1 MSDTIQTV
9 IAALKSKH
17 GKTAARKMSDGA
29 RSAITEA
36 IPTGILPLDNWVTG
50 CGGIPVGRVTELFSE
65 EGAGKTS
72 LVYQCIGQCQKIG
85 GIAILVET
93 EDALDPVRA
102 EVFGVD
108 LENLVLIEPNNM
120 EEALAQINTAIEALP
135 EGSGPILLAWDSL
148 AATPTKAEI
157 EAGLV
162 GGNAMA
168 DRARLMSRACRVL
181 GNIVSKHRIA
191 MLIVNQ
197 TRTKMGVMFG
207 DNMTTPGGQGL
218 KFLSSLRLKISG
230 GKANKND
237 LGDHMAKDILFH
249 AVKNRMAPPWRKCR
263 VRLNYESGWDNEWT
277 VVDFGKERGI
287 LKPRSRGKKAYDEV
301 ITALD
306 WKTSK
311 DRGMGEA

>member
-9 IAALKSKH
+9 IDALKSKH
-17 GKTAARKMSDGA
+17 GKETARKMSDGA
-29 RSAITEA
+29 KSAIKEC
-36 IPTGILPLDNWVTG
+36 IPTGIIPLDNWVIG
-50 CGGIPVGRVTELFSE
+50 CGGLPVGRVTELFSE

-72 LVYQCIGQCQKIG
+72 IVYQCIAQCQKIG
-85 GIAILVET
+85 GIPILVET
-93 EDALDPVRA
+93 EDALDPERA
-102 EVFGVD
+102 ETFGVN
-108 LENLVLIEPNNM
+108 LENLILIEPNNM
-120 EEALAQINTAIEALP
+120 EEALEQINTAISSLP
-135 EGSGPILLAWDSL
+135 EGVGPIFLGWDSL

-181 GNIVSKHRIA
+181 GNIVSKRRVA

-207 DNMTTPGGQGL
+207 DNTTTPGGQGV

-237 LGDHMAKDILFH
+237 KGDHMAKDILFH

-263 VRLNYESGWDNEWT
+263 VRLSYATGFDNEWT

-287 LKPRSRGKKAYDEV
+287 LKPRSRGKKAYDE
-301 ITALD
+301 TLEALGWSSSTED
-306 WKTSK
+306 AIA
-311 DRGMGEA
+311 EE

>member
-1 MSDTIQTV
+1 MSDTIQIV
-9 IAALKSKH
+9 IDALKAKH
-17 GKTAARKMSDGA
+17 GKEAARKMSDGA
-29 RSAITEA
+29 RSAVTDV

-50 CGGIPVGRVTELFSE
+50 CGGLPVGRVTELFSE
-65 EGAGKTS
+65 EGGGKTS
-72 LVYQCIGQCQKIG
+72 LVYQCIGQCQKMG
-85 GIAILVET
+85 GISILVET
-93 EDALDPVRA
+93 EDALDPLRA
-102 EVFGVD
+102 EVFGVN

-120 EEALAQINTAIEALP
+120 EEALEQINTAISALP
-135 EGSGPILLAWDSL
+135 EGVGPILLAWDSL

-181 GNIVSKHRIA
+181 GNIVSKHKIA

-197 TRTKMGVMFG
+197 TRTKMGIMFG

-237 LGDHMAKDILFH
+237 LGDHTAKDILFH

-263 VRLNYESGWDNEWT
+263 VRLDYETGFDNEWT
-277 VVDFGKERGI
+277 VIDFGKERKI

-301 ITALD
+301 IEALG
-306 WKTSK
+306 WKTSTDHAK
-311 DRGMGEA
+311 GDE